1 MKITNNRERV
11 NIINGDIVS
20 YEDRLCYV
28 VYDENDDK
36 FPVKLIDLEYAT
48 IAESFK
54 DYEVMR
60 TLVQLICKYKDIEIK
75 LN

>member
-1 MKITNNRERV
+1 MKITNNKERV

-28 VYDENDDK
+28 VHDENDDK
-36 FPVKLIDLEYAT
+36 FLVKLIDLEYAT

-60 TLVQLICKYKDIEIK
+60 TQVQLVCKYKDIEIK